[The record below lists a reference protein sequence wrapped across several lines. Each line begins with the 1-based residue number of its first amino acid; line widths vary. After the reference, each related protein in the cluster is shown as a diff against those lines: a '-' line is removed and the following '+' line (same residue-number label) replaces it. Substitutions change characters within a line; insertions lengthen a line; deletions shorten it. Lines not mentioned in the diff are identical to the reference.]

1 MDDILLDYESP
12 RPASK
17 FSRWLACFIDYL
29 IYTLIVGCIVYFN
42 HHHTINSFGINREL
56 FSYIY
61 AISIFAIPWFVILP
75 AYETFN
81 KGQTIGK
88 AIFGIKVLNDDG
100 SKLDLASS
108 FVRHLFDVID
118 FLPFAGLVGLATA
131 AGSKQAQRIGDRIAG
146 TIVVEARG

>member
-1 MDDILLDYESP
+1 MEDILLDYESP

-29 IYTLIVGCIVYFN
+29 IYTLIEGGIFFVLRRYPIKALGSDSGWILFIV
-42 HHHTINSFGINREL
+42 II
-56 FSYIY
+56 IV
-61 AISIFAIPWFVILP
+61 PWFVLLP

-100 SKLDLASS
+100 FKLDLASS

-118 FLPFAGLVGLATA
+118 FLPFGGLVGLATA
-131 AGSKQAQRIGDRIAG
+131 GGSKQAQRIGDRIAG
-146 TIVVEARG
+146 TMVVEA